1 MSLFHPFRA
10 ARRARILSRS
20 PIADELWDW
29 ALVEHRIFRWL
40 SAEDTRRLREL
51 ATVFLGE
58 KRFDP
63 VGGLVLEEET
73 KVSIAAQAC
82 LPLLG
87 LEEGL
92 DWYADFSTIIVTEKE
107 YGVRKRDV
115 DEAGVVHE
123 YDDEFAG
130 EAFELGPV
138 ALSRADVE
146 ASGWGDGYNVVI
158 HEMAHKL
165 DARNGDYDGA
175 PPLRPG
181 MSPAAWQAAFKAA
194 YEDLRTRLEA
204 PSSRKPRRGKLRK
217 SGAPRIDAYAAEGPD
232 EFFAVACEYFYER
245 PELLR
250 QEYPA
255 VYEQLVLF
263 FARDPAARGSVE
275 A

>member
-1 MSLFHPFRA
+1 MSFHPFRK
-10 ARRARILSRS
+10 ARRRRILEES
-20 PIADELWDW
+20 PIDDELWDW
-29 ALVEHRIFRWL
+29 ALREHRIFHRL
-40 SAEDTRRLREL
+40 DEAERARLREL
-51 ATVFLGE
+51 ATIFLGE
-58 KRFDP
+58 KVFDP
-63 VGGLVLEEET
+63 VGGIELDGESR
-73 KVSIAAQAC
+73 VSIAAQAV

-87 LEEGL
+87 LEEEL
-92 DWYADFSTIIVTEKE
+92 DWYEDFTTIIVTERE
-107 YGVRKRDV
+107 YEVKKREY

-165 DARNGDYDGA
+165 DARNGAYDGA

-181 MSPAAWQAAFKAA
+181 MSRAAWRGAFQSAFD
-194 YEDLRTRLEA
+194 DLRARLNSPA
-204 PSSRKPRRGKLRK
+204 SRKPRRGRPRK
-217 SGAPRIDAYAAEGPD
+217 TGSPRLDPYAAESPD
-232 EFFAVACEYFYER
+232 EFFAVACEYFFER

-250 QEYPA
+250 SEYPA

-263 FARDPAARGSVE
+263 FGRDPTGGRTE